1 MATIERQPVRTQ
13 FIVFTLFGDYLKAGG
28 QAIWTSDLVYL
39 LSLLGV
45 TERAARSVLSRMKR
59 KGWLS
64 VVKKGRRSQ
73 YALTDKGNNLL
84 ERGSTRSF
92 EPVSRN
98 WNEKWQMVVYSLP
111 EKLRKKRHSLRTQ
124 LNWLGFG
131 SLSPGTWISPH
142 DRTAELTEFFSFL
155 DVEEQV
161 DIFSGVYLGPDSV
174 KNLVARCW
182 DLNELEL
189 QYREFISRN
198 QLELSGF
205 ENNKNES
212 LSPEAY
218 FVSRFWLTHE
228 FQTFT
233 LKDPNLPSALLPDDW
248 VGYEARELFTR
259 FYQFLGSEANRYV
272 DSVINHPNGKA

>member
-84 ERGSTRSF
+84 ERGSTRIF

-174 KNLVARCW
+174 KSLVARCW

>member
-84 ERGSTRSF
+84 ERGSTRIF

-174 KNLVARCW
+174 KSLVARCW

-272 DSVINHPNGKA
+272 DSVINHPNGKG

>member
-84 ERGSTRSF
+84 ERGSTRIF

-174 KNLVARCW
+174 KSLVARCW

-205 ENNKNES
+205 ENNKNGS